1 MAVSNAQ
8 PAVEKK
14 APEHLSASIW
24 RLALKR
30 AKPVVLLNDGE
41 SAFPLYCIH
50 PVSGDVVGLR
60 DLAGLLHLQRFYGI
74 QVPADRMNGAFA
86 ASIEV
91 MARHYI
97 ELIAAHQPEGPI
109 ALAGWSAGAIIA
121 LEMAQELRRRGREV
135 PVLVALDGAPCNTG
149 AGISVWNPFYV
160 LKLLVNLPRWIRDD
174 RQQDWSLR
182 GVVKRL
188 ESKLAYRF
196 GIGASKV
203 TGQDT
208 LDAETMVDVLSA
220 GNWSSDQKAF
230 MYAMH
235 KAMVDYRPAVY
246 DGRVLV
252 YETET
257 QPLYH
262 LRQIGAAWKKIA
274 PATEVVSIRGN
285 HTGLVKQP
293 SIDVIARHLCMRL
306 AEISLDLKL
315 GVEGSNG
322 PGSRASRI

>member
-1 MAVSNAQ
+1 MAISNAQ

-14 APEHLSASIW
+14 APDHRSASIW

-30 AKPVVLLNDGE
+30 AKPIVLLNDGE
-41 SAFPLYCIH
+41 SVFPLYCIH

-60 DLAGLLHLQRFYGI
+60 DLAGLLHTQRFYGI
-74 QVPADRMNGAFA
+74 QVPADRMNRAFG
-86 ASIEV
+86 ASIEA

-97 ELIAAHQPEGPI
+97 DLIATHQPEGPV

-121 LEMAQELRRRGREV
+121 LEMAQQLRRQGREV

-149 AGISVWNPFYV
+149 AGMGVWNPLYL
-160 LKLLVNLPRWIRDD
+160 LKLLLNLPRWIRDD

-182 GVVKRL
+182 GVAKRL

-196 GIGASKV
+196 GIGASKIS
-203 TGQDT
+203 GQDT
-208 LDAETMVDVLSA
+208 LDAETMKNVLSA
-220 GNWSSDQKAF
+220 GGWSSDQKAF

-246 DGRVLV
+246 DGRALV
-252 YETET
+252 YETQT

-274 PATEVVSIRGN
+274 PATEVVSIKGN
-285 HTGLVKQP
+285 HSGLVEQP
-293 SIDVIARHLCMRL
+293 SIGVIARHLCMRL
-306 AEISLDLKL
+306 AEIGLERKL
-315 GVEGSNG
+315 GVVGSVG
-322 PGSRASRI
+322 QADRA